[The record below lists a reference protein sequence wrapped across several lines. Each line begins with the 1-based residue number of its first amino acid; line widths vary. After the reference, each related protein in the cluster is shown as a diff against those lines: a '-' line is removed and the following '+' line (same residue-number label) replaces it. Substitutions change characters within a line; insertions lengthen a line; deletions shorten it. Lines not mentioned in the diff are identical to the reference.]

1 MTPFQFMQQS
11 FDGEKQKELRTVLAR
26 TGLTSQQAM
35 SPLKSL
41 SGGEQMKV
49 KLAKLML
56 EPSNL
61 LFLDEPTNHLD
72 VATKDA
78 LRRAIM
84 DYEGG
89 VIVVFP

>member
-1 MTPFQFMQQS
+1 
-11 FDGEKQKELRTVLAR
+11 
-26 TGLTSQQAM
+26 
-35 SPLKSL
+35 
-41 SGGEQMKV
+41 MKV

-89 VIVVFP
+89 VIVVSHEKDFFDGDWVDKIIDIEQMNKK